1 MLSTNILL
9 LPQRASLKRA
19 SKAVNLINVVGLFP
33 NISLE
38 RCIVVGDLSI
48 PKMQCAEQDKDK
60 YNALTR
66 SGTRLTNA
74 LSIACLFIL
83 EFVMRIGT

>member
-48 PKMQCAEQDKDK
+48 PKM
-60 YNALTR
+60 
-66 SGTRLTNA
+66 
-74 LSIACLFIL
+74 
-83 EFVMRIGT
+83 